1 MKYNTNHTQTFPWHQ
16 GNAFE
21 LLRDGD
27 RFFPAMLE
35 AIRLARHTI
44 LLEMYLMESGRISD
58 RFIDALLQAA
68 QRGVQVYIIL
78 DDMGSGLLK
87 SSDRRRLQHP
97 NLHLH
102 IYNPLHWRQ
111 MLVNF
116 FRDHRKQLTID
127 GQLTFS
133 GGMGISDVF
142 SPEHK
147 GTDAWRETAICI
159 RGPVVADWQQAFVD
173 NWQHWHKQTLTLP
186 AALDGIQ
193 PANMSGRLVVT
204 GGGQQLALKRSLIQ
218 AVRSAQQRIWI
229 TTAYF
234 VPSGKLR
241 RELRRADQRG
251 VDVRLLLPGPKI
263 DHASSRYVGW
273 RYYHRLLRDG
283 VRIYEYQPR
292 FIHVKQ
298 AICDDWVSVGSA
310 NYDRWSFRLTLEAN
324 QEIRDPRI
332 AQAAQDLFLQ
342 DLEQSSEIRF
352 ADWQQ
357 RPLRLR
363 LREALWGWIDHMLE
377 RLHHARRLD
386 RRNPFRRRPPR

>member
-1 MKYNTNHTQTFPWHQ
+1 MKHNTDHPQTFPWHQ

-27 RFFPAMLE
+27 QFFPAMLE
-35 AIRLARHTI
+35 AIRQARHTI
-44 LLEMYLMESGRISD
+44 LLEIYLMESGRISD

-78 DDMGSGLLK
+78 DDLGSNLLK
-87 SSDRRRLQHP
+87 GPDRQRLQHK

-102 IYNPLHWRQ
+102 IYNPLSWRK

-127 GQLTFS
+127 GRLTFS

-147 GTDAWRETAICI
+147 GSEAWRETAILI

-173 NWQHWHKQTLTLP
+173 NWQHWHKETLSLP
-186 AALDGIQ
+186 TATPISQ
-193 PANMSGRLVVT
+193 PQAMSGRLVMT

-218 AVRSAQQRIWI
+218 AVRDARQRIWI

-234 VPSGKLR
+234 MPSGKLR

-251 VDVRLLLPGPKI
+251 VDVCLLLPGPKI
-263 DHASSRYVGW
+263 DHAASRYVGR

-283 VRIYEYQPR
+283 VRIFEYQPR

-298 AICDDWVSVGSA
+298 AICDDWVSIGSA
-310 NYDRWSFRLTLEAN
+310 NYDRWSLRLTLEAN
-324 QEIRDPRI
+324 QEVRDPRI
-332 AQAAQDLFLQ
+332 AEQARALFLQ
-342 DLEQSSEIRF
+342 DREQSKEILF
-352 ADWQQ
+352 ETWLQ

-363 LREALWGWIDHMLE
+363 LREAFWGWIDHLLE
-377 RLHHARRLD
+377 LLHHARRLD